1 MNAPTE
7 TEIRRASFAA
17 LGAYLIW
24 GVSPLYF
31 RLLDFSSALE
41 IVLHRVVWATPLLLG
56 LIWVAGKRREIL
68 PVLADRRTLLTLLAT
83 SALIAVNWWTFVWSV
98 NNGALLQASLGYY
111 LNPLMS
117 VALGVVILREPLGPR
132 RIIAIGLA
140 AAGVLNQ
147 IIAVGELPWV
157 TLVLAFSFTAY
168 GYLRKTAAV
177 DGRIGLFWETVFV
190 MPFALVGL
198 VWMEAS
204 GIGQAFAAP
213 WNAVLLAIAGMVTV
227 VPLMLYVIGARGLR
241 LSTMGVLQ
249 FIAPS
254 LQFLLGIAFG
264 EPFTLSTVVTFGF
277 IWAGVA
283 VFIWSQV
290 AKAPDAPRE
299 GSA

>member
-1 MNAPTE
+1 MSAPTE

-31 RLLDFSSALE
+31 RLLDFASALE
-41 IVLHRVVWATPLLLG
+41 IVLHRVVWATPLLLA
-56 LIWVAGKRREIL
+56 LIWIAGKRREIL

-132 RIIAIGLA
+132 RIIAIALA
-140 AAGVLNQ
+140 AIGVLNQ

-157 TLVLAFSFTAY
+157 TLVLACSFTAY

-190 MPFALVGL
+190 LPFALVGV

-204 GIGQAFAAP
+204 GVGNAFTAP
-213 WNAVLLAIAGMVTV
+213 WNAVLLGVAGMVTV

-241 LSTMGVLQ
+241 LSTMGLLQ
-249 FIAPS
+249 FTAPS
-254 LQFLLGIAFG
+254 LQFLIAILGG
-264 EPFTLSTVVTFGF
+264 EPFTTAHMVTFAL
-277 IWAGVA
+277 IWAGVGA
-283 VFIWSQV
+283 FAWSQLRRDRRAV
-290 AKAPDAPRE
+290 ATKT
-299 GSA
+299 